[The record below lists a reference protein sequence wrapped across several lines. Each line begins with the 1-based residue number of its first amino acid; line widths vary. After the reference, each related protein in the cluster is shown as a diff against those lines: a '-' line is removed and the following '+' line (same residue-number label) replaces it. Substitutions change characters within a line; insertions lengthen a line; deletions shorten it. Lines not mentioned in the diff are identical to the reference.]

1 MPPWTRHNNEW
12 DWTHMI
18 EAKDNMDKDNDN
30 DTVGNPAH
38 CSYQLL
44 PAHRP
49 TQYSSVLLPR
59 PFFRSR
65 DRDRGLGL
73 QISRSRPRPWTSGL
87 ETKTET
93 WAIRSRDLKKGLD
106 SKPGQNELEGTRV
119 SSPWSRD
126 HNTDIHY
133 ENVVYF
139 LCFWK
144 PLKMST
150 AITVLCYRDGHKRK

>member
-59 PFFRSR
+59 PFLGLETETEAWAFRSWDQ
-65 DRDRGLGL
+65 DRDMGY
-73 QISRSRPRPWTSGL
+73 QISRP
-87 ETKTET
+87 
-93 WAIRSRDLKKGLD
+93 KKGLD

-150 AITVLCYRDGHKRK
+150 VITVLCYRDGHKRK